1 MFSIRYITVENLL
14 KARRT
19 GLKEKLESLN
29 ENQIQVFE
37 IPEIQ
42 EQKTIA
48 EIKTIKEAT
57 KQGL

>member
-1 MFSIRYITVENLL
+1 MENLL